1 MHSLCATTD
10 EESQTDSTVGGY
22 IVDIL
27 SKINNRQVP

>member
-1 MHSLCATTD
+1 MHSLRATTD

-27 SKINNRQVP
+27 SKINNKQVP